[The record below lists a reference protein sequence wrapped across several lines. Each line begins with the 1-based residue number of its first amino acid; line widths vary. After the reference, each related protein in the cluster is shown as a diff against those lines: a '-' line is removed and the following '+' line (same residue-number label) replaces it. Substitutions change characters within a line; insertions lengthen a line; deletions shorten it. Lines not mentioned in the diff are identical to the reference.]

1 MKYEK
6 IDRKAEGSAG
16 KQFAH
21 FVKVGYNRARQV
33 HVMVLRRVF
42 RHTDAI
48 NGRDESTHFRLLR
61 WTAIIHYPRLE
72 TDLD

>member
-33 HVMVLRRVF
+33 HVMVLRRVYG
-42 RHTDAI
+42 HPDAI
-48 NGRDESTHFRLLR
+48 FGTVRSLHFEMDRNTL
-61 WTAIIHYPRLE
+61 P
-72 TDLD
+72 

>member
-6 IDRKAEGSAG
+6 TTKADQESAG

-33 HVMVLRRVF
+33 IRLRVESRRLGIFV
-42 RHTDAI
+42 HTAL
-48 NGRDESTHFRLLR
+48 SLYF
-61 WTAIIHYPRLE
+61 
-72 TDLD
+72 DLYQHE

>member
-6 IDRKAEGSAG
+6 IDRKGEQGSAG

-33 HVMVLRRVF
+33 NHAFSSIIGTPRRSY
-42 RHTDAI
+42 HKQHHI
-48 NGRDESTHFRLLR
+48 GCISTTSMR
-61 WTAIIHYPRLE
+61 
-72 TDLD
+72 